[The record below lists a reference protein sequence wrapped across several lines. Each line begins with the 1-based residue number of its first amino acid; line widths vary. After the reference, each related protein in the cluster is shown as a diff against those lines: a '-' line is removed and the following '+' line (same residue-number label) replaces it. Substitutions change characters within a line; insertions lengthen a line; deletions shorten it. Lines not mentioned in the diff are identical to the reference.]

1 MPKVIIQIPCYNE
14 AEALPQ
20 TLPHLPRSFAQYP
33 DLVVEW
39 LIVDDG
45 STDNTIAVARQLKVD
60 HILPL
65 HRHLGLAKAWTFGIQ
80 HALQLGAD
88 YIINFDA
95 DNQYEAQDMVCLLEP
110 LIAHR
115 ADMTIGC
122 RDFESIPY
130 FSPMKR
136 RLQRAG
142 SWFVSKLAQCKIMDA
157 TSGYRGYTASAA
169 SLLNVFSRYT
179 YTRSEERRVGK
190 ECRS

>member
-1 MPKVIIQIPCYNE
+1 M
-14 AEALPQ
+14 
-20 TLPHLPRSFAQYP
+20 
-33 DLVVEW
+33 EW

-95 DNQYEAQDMVCLLEP
+95 DNQYEAQDMVHLLEP

-179 YTRSEERRVGK
+179 YTLETILQAGK
-190 ECRS
+190 MELS